1 MDDKLITIAEY
12 DQEFEAQFAC
22 NMLKASG
29 VKAVVVG
36 GNVKGLAYPEMSM
49 MIVQLKVFEADAE
62 RGRQILAEAGNSTE
76 TTEDDNGLQG

>member
-36 GNVKGLAYPEMSM
+36 GNVKDLLPADGM

-62 RGRQILAEAGNSTE
+62 RGRQILAEAGKSTE